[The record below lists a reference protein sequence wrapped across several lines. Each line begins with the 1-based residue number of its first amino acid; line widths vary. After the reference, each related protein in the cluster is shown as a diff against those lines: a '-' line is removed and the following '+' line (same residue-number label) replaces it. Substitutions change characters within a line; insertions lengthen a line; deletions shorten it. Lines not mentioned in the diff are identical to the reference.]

1 MIKKI
6 TITSFCTFY
15 LLMVLGMIFHT
26 SSHPQ
31 ILGKYTIFYSF
42 IFLFFIISFLPLLF
56 LINNFFKKSE
66 IIFINKKFVLTPV
79 KKILISTLV
88 VFIAFLFIEISLREK
103 YQNYESSSYTYTIDN
118 FHPFLQSQLARQE
131 NLNVNSLGFRGEE
144 IKEQKDKNTFRII
157 VLGGSTVLNRE
168 VPFEQNAVRVLEKK
182 LRIKYPRK
190 HIEVINAGKDY
201 YTSEHSL
208 IQYLFKLQDMSPDMI
223 IQWHGINDMYA
234 SCLKEGV
241 LTYGA
246 YKADYSHFFGAV
258 SNIVFSYFRPQ
269 PVFQI
274 KLVTVDFLIRF
285 IKDNFFS
292 DIIVSFKNRHIE
304 LLAKD
309 YLENKN
315 TVTVHEFLSL
325 SSYRRNIS
333 MLIELTKERKIP
345 LILGNQ
351 PFLFKMNASVEEV
364 GRIISPQLY
373 CMRQNKY
380 YNLESLLY
388 GIRGFNAVTKTVSE
402 ENGVTF
408 IDLESK
414 IPKNLEYFVDS
425 IHYTKKGNEVIAETF
440 YKYIVENNLI
450 Q

>member
-1 MIKKI
+1 
-6 TITSFCTFY
+6 
-15 LLMVLGMIFHT
+15 
-26 SSHPQ
+26 
-31 ILGKYTIFYSF
+31 
-42 IFLFFIISFLPLLF
+42 
-56 LINNFFKKSE
+56 
-66 IIFINKKFVLTPV
+66 
-79 KKILISTLV
+79 
-88 VFIAFLFIEISLREK
+88 
-103 YQNYESSSYTYTIDN
+103 
-118 FHPFLQSQLARQE
+118 
-131 NLNVNSLGFRGEE
+131 
-144 IKEQKDKNTFRII
+144 
-157 VLGGSTVLNRE
+157 LGGSTVLNRE

-241 LTYGA
+241 LTHGA

-402 ENGVTF
+402 ERGVTF